1 MNVIVSNKYR
11 DLLNSLDF
19 DISKNLNGEF
29 TVDEIIQQF
38 ANFFFNKMFLDIT
51 AIKDYKNLSNIQKLS
66 INLDMSKIILFLDDN
81 LECSSPQFLS
91 ELVGMG
97 IYNFTRNKEGLI
109 YLYDHPNVYRDVAHL
124 HNIGSVSQVNNVQL
138 NVAQG
143 GQNSNN
149 INNNVIPRQIIGVK
163 NLTSHAGATSLIYMM
178 KKILEEYYNVIAVE
192 INKRDFIFLRDK
204 DMYSINSSDVFKFLS
219 ENASK
224 LILVDLN
231 DTDGGFCT
239 DVLYLIEPSTIK
251 LNKMVMIDRNV
262 FNKYSDKKIVL
273 NKCLLDNSEV
283 GIFQREASVN
293 IYHVLPPINDK
304 GEYSN
309 LILPLLDKL
318 GFVKQI

>member
-19 DISKNLNGEF
+19 DISKNINGEF
-29 TVDEIIQQF
+29 TVDEIIGQF

-51 AIKDYKNLSNIQKLS
+51 AIKDYRNLSNIQKLS
-66 INLDMSKIILFLDDN
+66 INLDMSKIILFLDDTP
-81 LECSSPQFLS
+81 ECSSPQFLS
-91 ELVGMG
+91 GLIGMG

-109 YLYDHPNVYRDVAHL
+109 YLYNHPNIYRDVAHL
-124 HNIGSVSQVNNVQL
+124 HNIGNSQLINNVQL

-143 GQNSNN
+143 NIGNFNLDNNSTK
-149 INNNVIPRQIIGVK
+149 RQIIGVK
-163 NLTSHAGATSLIYMM
+163 NLTSHAGSTSLIYMM
-178 KKILEEYYNVIAVE
+178 KKTLEEYYNVIAVE
-192 INKRDFIFLRDK
+192 INKRDFIFFRDN

-219 ENASK
+219 ENGASV
-224 LILVDLN
+224 ILVDLN

-251 LNKMVMIDRNV
+251 LNKMIMIDRNV
-262 FNKYSDKKIVL
+262 FNKYSDKKILL

-283 GIFQREASVN
+283 GVFQREAGVN

-304 GEYSN
+304 AEYSIF
-309 LILPLLDKL
+309 ILPLLDKL
-318 GFVKQI
+318 GLVKKM

>member
-29 TVDEIIQQF
+29 TVDEIIGQF

-66 INLDMSKIILFLDDN
+66 INLDMSKVILFLDDTP
-81 LECSSPQFLS
+81 ECSSPQFLS
-91 ELVGMG
+91 ELISMG

-109 YLYDHPNVYRDVAHL
+109 YLYNNPNIYRDVAHL
-124 HNIGSVSQVNNVQL
+124 HNIGNVLPTNNVQL
-138 NVAQG
+138 NVVQG
-143 GQNSNN
+143 NNNLVNNN
-149 INNNVIPRQIIGVK
+149 IVQRQIIGIK

-178 KKILEEYYNVIAVE
+178 KKTLEEYYNVVAVE
-192 INKRDFIFLRDK
+192 INKRDFIFFRDK
-204 DMYSINSSDVFKFLS
+204 DMYSINSSDIFKFLS
-219 ENASK
+219 ENGASI
-224 LILVDLN
+224 ILVDLN

-251 LNKMVMIDRNV
+251 LNKMIMIDRNV
-262 FNKYSDKKIVL
+262 FNKYSDKKILL
-273 NKCLLDNSEV
+273 NKCLLDNGEV
-283 GIFQREASVN
+283 GVFQREAGIN
-293 IYHVLPPINDK
+293 IYYTLPPINDK
-304 GEYSN
+304 AEYSN

-318 GFVKQI
+318 GLVKKT